1 MALPH
6 ERRLRAAPSWDVIVA
21 LDRQRHVGVALLLL
35 AVVMAPHPTL
45 KASVQDAPSGAEACQ
60 GVTGSVDQI
69 SATLSTVPRYG
80 STYVLVL
87 SPGVGAD
94 VTSLDAPALKTVE
107 IAVQAGPA
115 GAAIVQAKGLKSRSY
130 PLDGEN
136 LTKPIADLLAG
147 RANAAVLWAPLAAL
161 GIDRLDPAGT
171 LRMLNV
177 GGPEPP
183 PAPFSASSPGA
194 PDPCAMNLAGLIE
207 ANGVVPA
214 ELFVPA
220 DIRRL
225 IGRPPPVRDPEEA
238 RQGAALYAN
247 QCARCHGPHALAQTG
262 ALAPVDLLR
271 SVRRFQYAG
280 FEYIVLNGRA
290 KNGMPP
296 LRGTLSERQIA
307 SIYQYVRARSR
318 GDLGPD
324 Q

>member
-1 MALPH
+1 
-6 ERRLRAAPSWDVIVA
+6 VIVA
-21 LDRQRHVGVALLLL
+21 LDGKRRVVATLLLL
-35 AVVMAPHPTL
+35 AVAMAPHQSL
-45 KASVQDAPSGAEACQ
+45 RASVQDAPSAADACQ
-60 GVTGSVDQI
+60 SLTGSLDKI
-69 SATLSTVPRYG
+69 APTLSTVPRYG

-87 SPGVGAD
+87 SAGVGAE

-115 GAAIVQAKGLKSRSY
+115 GASIVQAKGLKSRPY
-130 PLDGEN
+130 PLDGES

-171 LRMLNV
+171 LRMVNV

-183 PAPFSASSPGA
+183 PPGFAAAAAGA
-194 PDPCAMNLAGLIE
+194 PDPCAVNLAGLIE

-214 ELFVPA
+214 ELLVPA

-247 QCARCHGPHALAQTG
+247 QCARCHGPHAMAQTG

-280 FEYIVLNGRA
+280 FEYIVLNGRP

>member
-6 ERRLRAAPSWDVIVA
+6 ERRLRAAQSGDVIVA
-21 LDRQRHVGVALLLL
+21 LERRRQFCAAFLVLTVA
-35 AVVMAPHPTL
+35 MAPRPAL
-45 KASVQDAPSGAEACQ
+45 RASGQETPSAADACQ
-60 GVTGSVDQI
+60 SVTGSVDQI
-69 SATLSTVPRYG
+69 AATLSAVPRYG

-87 SPGVGAD
+87 SAGVGAD
-94 VTSLDAPALKTVE
+94 VTSLDAPVLKAGE
-107 IAVQAGPA
+107 IAVHAGAA
-115 GAAIVQAKGLKSRSY
+115 GAAIVQAKGLKARPY

-147 RANAAVLWAPLAAL
+147 RANAAVLWAPVAAL

-171 LRMLNV
+171 LRMVNV

-183 PAPFSASSPGA
+183 PTSFSGPSAGAS
-194 PDPCAMNLAGLIE
+194 DPCAVNLAGLIE
-207 ANGVVPA
+207 GNGVVPA
-214 ELFVPA
+214 ELLVPA
-220 DIRRL
+220 DIRRF

-280 FEYIVLNGRA
+280 FEYIVLNGRP

-296 LRGTLSERQIA
+296 LRGTLSEPQIA
-307 SIYQYVRARSR
+307 AIYQYVRARSR

>member
-1 MALPH
+1 M
-6 ERRLRAAPSWDVIVA
+6 IVA
-21 LDRQRHVGVALLLL
+21 LDCKRRVGVALLLL
-35 AVVMAPHPTL
+35 AVALAQQQSL
-45 KASVQDAPSGAEACQ
+45 KASVQDAPSGADACQ
-60 GVTGSVDQI
+60 SATGSLDRI
-69 SATLSTVPRYG
+69 AATLSAVPRYG

-87 SPGVGAD
+87 SSGVGAD
-94 VTSLDAPALKTVE
+94 VTSLDAPALKAGE
-107 IAVQAGPA
+107 IVVHAGPA
-115 GAAIVQAKGLKSRSY
+115 GAAIVQAKGLKSRPY
-130 PLDGEN
+130 PLDGES

-171 LRMLNV
+171 LRMLNI
-177 GGPEPP
+177 GGPERP
-183 PAPFSASSPGA
+183 PAVFSAASAGA
-194 PDPCAMNLAGLIE
+194 PDPCAVNLAGLIE

-214 ELFVPA
+214 ELLVPA

-225 IGRPPPVRDPEEA
+225 IGRPPPLADPEEV

-247 QCARCHGPHALAQTG
+247 QCARCHGPHAMAQTG

>member
-1 MALPH
+1 V
-6 ERRLRAAPSWDVIVA
+6 APN
-21 LDRQRHVGVALLLL
+21 RQRHVGAALLLL
-35 AVVMAPHPTL
+35 AVATARHPTL
-45 KASVQDAPSGAEACQ
+45 RASVQDAPSGAEACQ

-69 SATLSTVPRYG
+69 AATLSTVPRYG

-87 SPGVGAD
+87 SAGVGAD
-94 VTSLDAPALKTVE
+94 VTSLDAPALKAGE
-107 IAVQAGPA
+107 IAVHAGPA

-130 PLDGEN
+130 PLDGDN

-147 RANAAVLWAPLAAL
+147 RTNAAVLWAPLAAL

-171 LRMLNV
+171 LRMVNV
-177 GGPEPP
+177 GGPELP
-183 PAPFSASSPGA
+183 PAAFSPASAGA
-194 PDPCAMNLAGLIE
+194 PDPCAVNLAGLIE

-214 ELFVPA
+214 ELLVPA

-225 IGRPPPVRDPEEA
+225 IGRTPPVRDPEEA

-247 QCARCHGPHALAQTG
+247 QCARCHGPHAMAQTG

-280 FEYIVLNGRA
+280 FEYIVLNGRP

-296 LRGTLSERQIA
+296 LRGTLNERQIA
-307 SIYQYVRARSR
+307 SIYQYVTARSR

>member
-1 MALPH
+1 
-6 ERRLRAAPSWDVIVA
+6 VIVA
-21 LDRQRHVGVALLLL
+21 LYRRRVVGAALLLL
-35 AVVMAPHPTL
+35 AVGMAPRRIL
-45 KASVQDAPSGAEACQ
+45 RASVQEAPSAADACQ
-60 GVTGSVDQI
+60 SLAGSPDKI
-69 SATLSTVPRYG
+69 APTLSAVPRYG

-87 SPGVGAD
+87 SAGVGAD
-94 VTSLDAPALKTVE
+94 VTSLDAPALKAGE
-107 IAVQAGPA
+107 IGVHAGPA
-115 GAAIVQAKGLKSRSY
+115 GAAIVQAKGLKSQPY

-147 RANAAVLWAPLAAL
+147 RMNAAVLWAPRAAC

-171 LRMLNV
+171 LRMMNV

-183 PAPFSASSPGA
+183 PAAFSAASAGT
-194 PDPCAMNLAGLIE
+194 PDPCAVNLAGLIE

-214 ELFVPA
+214 ELLVPA

-225 IGRPPPVRDPEEA
+225 IGRPPPVRDPEDA
-238 RQGAALYAN
+238 RQGATLYAN
-247 QCARCHGPHALAQTG
+247 QCARCHGPHAIAQTG

-271 SVRRFQYAG
+271 SVRRFQFAG
-280 FEYIVLNGRA
+280 FEYIVLNGRS

-296 LRGTLSERQIA
+296 LRGTLSERQIG